1 MDSLRNSLRRLSPL
15 STPEADEELQSEP
28 GTGTG
33 TETGDAGVLDRLRGS
48 DFVESIPFWLPPTLL
63 VLLFVYGAIGW
74 NVVIS
79 LTGWS
84 GLGQPDYANFT
95 LEMYRQMPGD
105 RNFVASLRNTIALL
119 IAFTTVSLVV
129 GLGLALLVDRKIRF
143 ENTIRTIYLLP
154 MALSFVVTAIFWSW
168 MYASDGM
175 INSALR
181 GVGLD
186 ALAQNWLGDP
196 RFKLA
201 AVIVA
206 LVWQFSGYCMIVYL
220 AGLRSIPNA
229 HYEAARIDGAST
241 VKLYWRVIIPQLRSA
256 TVGATVVLMVFAL
269 KAFDFIYVMFGDN
282 PGRSAD
288 ILAVTMYRQAFSS
301 SEWAYGAAI
310 AVVLFLL
317 ALTIIGPY
325 AYTQY
330 KRGAL

>member
-1 MDSLRNSLRRLSPL
+1 MDSLRNSIKRLNPL
-15 STPEADEELQSEP
+15 SASD
-28 GTGTG
+28 
-33 TETGDAGVLDRLRGS
+33 S
-48 DFVESIPFWLPPTLL
+48 DFFESMPFWLPATAL

-74 NVVIS
+74 NVIIS
-79 LTGWS
+79 FTGWS
-84 GLGQPDYANFT
+84 GLGQPDYTNFT
-95 LEMYRQMPGD
+95 LEMYRQMPSD
-105 RNFVASLRNTIALL
+105 PNFMASLRNTVALL
-119 IAFTTVSLVV
+119 VAFTGVSLVV

-143 ENTIRTIYLLP
+143 ESTFRTIYLLP

-168 MYASDGM
+168 MYAS
-175 INSALR
+175 N
-181 GVGLD
+181 GLID
-186 ALAQNWLGDP
+186 TMLNGIGLGWLSQDWLGDP

-206 LVWQFSGYCMIVYL
+206 LIWQFSGYCMIVYL
-220 AGLRSIPNA
+220 AGLRSIPND

-241 VKLYWRVIIPQLRSA
+241 LKLYWRIIIPQLRSS

-269 KAFDFIYVMFGDN
+269 KAFDFIYVMFGTN

-288 ILAVTMYRQAFSS
+288 ILAVTMYREAFSS

-310 AVVLFLL
+310 AVVLFAL

>member
-1 MDSLRNSLRRLSPL
+1 MDSVD
-15 STPEADEELQSEP
+15 EAVGERPHTQ
-28 GTGTG
+28 
-33 TETGDAGVLDRLRGS
+33 GVDSDRSWRDRLRGS
-48 DFVESIPFWLPPTLL
+48 AFVESMPFWLPATLL

-74 NVVIS
+74 NTIIS

-84 GLGQPDYANFT
+84 GLGQPDYTSFT
-95 LEMYRQMPGD
+95 LDMYRQMPAD
-105 RNFVASLRNTIALL
+105 TDFIASFRNTVALL
-119 IAFTTVSLVV
+119 VAFTGVSLLV

-168 MYASDGM
+168 MYAADGM
-175 INSALR
+175 INTILN
-181 GVGLD
+181 GIGFGWF
-186 ALAQNWLGDP
+186 AQDWLGDP

-206 LVWQFSGYCMIVYL
+206 LIWQFSGYCMIVYL
-220 AGLRSIPNA
+220 AGLRSIPND

-241 VKLYWRVIIPQLRSA
+241 LTLYRRVIIPQLRSS
-256 TVGATVVLMVFAL
+256 TIGATVVLMVFAL
-269 KAFDFIYVMFGDN
+269 KAFDFIYVMFGTN

-288 ILAVTMYRQAFSS
+288 ILAVTMYREAFAASQ
-301 SEWAYGAAI
+301 WAYGAAI
-310 AVVLFLL
+310 AVVLFGL

-325 AYTQY
+325 AYSQY

>member
-1 MDSLRNSLRRLSPL
+1 MDSLRNSLRRLDPRSP
-15 STPEADEELQSEP
+15 P
-28 GTGTG
+28 GTDEGTLRDG
-33 TETGDAGVLDRLRGS
+33 EDGRFARLRGS
-48 DFVESIPFWLPPTLL
+48 DFVESIPFWLPATLL

-84 GLGQPDYANFT
+84 GLGQPEYGTFT
-95 LEMYRQMPGD
+95 LEMYRQMPAD
-105 RNFVASLRNTIALL
+105 QDFRASLRNTIALL
-119 IAFTTVSLVV
+119 IAFTGVSLVI

-143 ENTIRTIYLLP
+143 ENAFRTIYLLP

-168 MYASDGM
+168 MYASNGM
-175 INSALR
+175 INATLTA
-181 GVGLD
+181 VGLD
-186 ALAQNWLGDP
+186 AIAFDWLGDP

-201 AVIVA
+201 AVIFA

-220 AGLRSIPNA
+220 AGLRSIPDD

-241 VKLYWRVIIPQLRSA
+241 LKLYWRVIVPQLRSS
-256 TVGATVVLMVFAL
+256 TIGAIVVLMVFAL

-288 ILAVTMYRQAFSS
+288 ILAVTMYREAFSAS
-301 SEWAYGAAI
+301 QWAYGAAI
-310 AVVLFLL
+310 AVVLFAL

>member
-1 MDSLRNSLRRLSPL
+1 MDSLRNSLRRLNPL
-15 STPEADEELQSEP
+15 SLS
-28 GTGTG
+28 
-33 TETGDAGVLDRLRGS
+33 TGDRERESEDAAFDRIRRS
-48 DFVESIPFWLPPTLL
+48 DFVESMPFWLPPTLL

-74 NVVIS
+74 NVAIS
-79 LTGWS
+79 FTGWS
-84 GLGQPDYANFT
+84 GLGQPDYTNFT

-105 RNFVASLRNTIALL
+105 PDFVASLRNTIALL
-119 IAFTTVSLVV
+119 IAFTGVSLVV
-129 GLGLALLVDRKIRF
+129 GLALALLVDRKIRF
-143 ENTIRTIYLLP
+143 ENTFRTIYLLP

-168 MYASDGM
+168 MYASDGL
-175 INSALR
+175 INTTL
-181 GVGLD
+181 GGLGLGW
-186 ALAQNWLGDP
+186 LAQDWLGDP

-206 LVWQFSGYCMIVYL
+206 LIWQFSGYCMIVYL
-220 AGLRSIPNA
+220 AGLRSIPSA

-241 VKLYWRVIIPQLRSA
+241 LKLYWRVIIPQLRSS

-269 KAFDFIYVMFGDN
+269 KAFDFIYVMFGTN

-288 ILAVTMYRQAFSS
+288 ILAVTMYREAFSA

-310 AVVLFLL
+310 AVVLFAL

>member
-1 MDSLRNSLRRLSPL
+1 MDSV
-15 STPEADEELQSEP
+15 DETVGERTKSQAVDSDRSRFE
-28 GTGTG
+28 
-33 TETGDAGVLDRLRGS
+33 RLRTS
-48 DFVESIPFWLPPTLL
+48 AFVESMPFWLPATLL

-74 NVVIS
+74 NAIIS

-84 GLGQPDYANFT
+84 GLGQPDYTSFT
-95 LEMYRQMPGD
+95 LDMYRQMPAD
-105 RNFVASLRNTIALL
+105 ADFIASFRNTVALL
-119 IAFTTVSLVV
+119 VAFTGVSLVV

-168 MYASDGM
+168 MYASDGL
-175 INSALR
+175 INTMLG
-181 GVGLD
+181 GVGLGW
-186 ALAQNWLGDP
+186 LAQDWLGDP

-206 LVWQFSGYCMIVYL
+206 LIWQFSGYCMIVYL
-220 AGLRSIPNA
+220 AGLRSIPNS

-241 VKLYWRVIIPQLRSA
+241 LTLYRRVIIPQLRSS
-256 TVGATVVLMVFAL
+256 TIGATVVLMVFAL
-269 KAFDFIYVMFGDN
+269 KAFDFIYVMFGTN

-288 ILAVTMYRQAFSS
+288 ILAVTMYREAFAASQ
-301 SEWAYGAAI
+301 WAYGAAI
-310 AVVLFLL
+310 AVVLFGL

-325 AYTQY
+325 AYSQY

>member
-1 MDSLRNSLRRLSPL
+1 MDSLRNSLQRLNPL
-15 STPEADEELQSEP
+15 STPEADEQDFP
-28 GTGTG
+28 
-33 TETGDAGVLDRLRGS
+33 AGNATLVDRFRRS

-84 GLGQPDYANFT
+84 GLGQPEYTNFS
-95 LEMYRQMPGD
+95 LEMYRQLPAD
-105 RNFVASLRNTIALL
+105 QNFRAALRNTVALL
-119 IAFTTVSLVV
+119 VGFTGVSLLV

-143 ENTIRTIYLLP
+143 ENTFRTIYLLP

-168 MYASDGM
+168 MYASNGL
-175 INSALR
+175 INAVLPISP
-181 GVGLD
+181 D
-186 ALAQNWLGDP
+186 WLGNP
-196 RFKLA
+196 RLKLA
-201 AVIVA
+201 AVIFA

-220 AGLRSIPNA
+220 AGLRSIPDD

-241 VKLYWRVIIPQLRSA
+241 LKLYWRVIIPQLRSS

-269 KAFDFIYVMFGDN
+269 KAFDFIYVMFGTN
-282 PGRSAD
+282 PGRSVD
-288 ILAVTMYRQAFSS
+288 ILAVMMYREAFSAA
-301 SEWAYGAAI
+301 EWAYGAAV

>member
-1 MDSLRNSLRRLSPL
+1 MDSLRNSLQRLDPRS
-15 STPEADEELQSEP
+15 SRGTDEPVSREREGNRFAQ
-28 GTGTG
+28 
-33 TETGDAGVLDRLRGS
+33 LRGS
-48 DFVESIPFWLPPTLL
+48 DFVESIPFWLPATLL

-74 NVVIS
+74 NVAIS
-79 LTGWS
+79 FTGWS
-84 GLGQPDYANFT
+84 GLGQPDYTNFT
-95 LEMYRQMPGD
+95 LEMYRQMPAD
-105 RNFVASLRNTIALL
+105 QNFRASLRNTVALL
-119 IAFTTVSLVV
+119 VAFTSVSLVV

-143 ENTIRTIYLLP
+143 ENTFRTIYLLP

-168 MYASDGM
+168 MYASDGL
-175 INSALR
+175 INTTLA
-181 GVGLD
+181 GVGLEG
-186 ALAQNWLGDP
+186 LAFDWLGDP

-201 AVIVA
+201 AVIFA

-220 AGLRSIPNA
+220 AGLRSIPDD

-241 VKLYWRVIIPQLRSA
+241 LTLYRRVIVPQLRSS
-256 TVGATVVLMVFAL
+256 TIGATVVLMVFAL

-288 ILAVTMYRQAFSS
+288 ILAVTMYRQAFSA

-310 AVVLFLL
+310 AVVLFAL